1 MRTPSLCGGFLSD
14 KRALVAF
21 TWTIAT
27 VMTLLAFLL
36 AVILTCQVHAHYIH
50 MERYYESQLQDYYYQ
65 QQYNNGCN
73 NNNNEGGGGGEGG
86 GENNNE
92 DCNHGSQD
100 DNSMDRRIEQLMQ
113 LSSVSS
119 NSMTFVALY
128 TMAMAVALSLF
139 GSTAIVGFMSLRGDY
154 IAPCFSSTGSSK
166 LRLGIFGGAIVVFAN
181 LLLVCA
187 VVFGEV
193 RVCQSG
199 QRALSFF
206 TVTYSDVLLTFV
218 LTVYLKVEDWE
229 QNERDNED
237 REPYEIERLAT
248 ILAVTCMFLA
258 ALYTVFSVLLFLYFG
273 NEDIDENTLDQTT
286 THSNKPLVTISN
298 DLRTDKFIT
307 MEDNST

>member
-1 MRTPSLCGGFLSD
+1 MIAPTLCGSFLSD

-27 VMTLLAFLL
+27 VATLIAFLL

-65 QQYNNGCN
+65 QQNNNDGCDDENDNNEDGDN
-73 NNNNEGGGGGEGG
+73 NNND
-86 GENNNE
+86 NE

-100 DNSMDRRIEQLMQ
+100 DNSMDRQIEQLMQ
-113 LSSVSS
+113 LSSVAS
-119 NSMTFVALY
+119 NSITFVALY

-139 GSTAIVGFMSLRGDY
+139 GSTAIVGFTSLRGDY

-166 LRLGIFGGAIVVFAN
+166 LRLGIFGGAIVIFAN

-193 RVCQSG
+193 RV
-199 QRALSFF
+199 
-206 TVTYSDVLLTFV
+206 
-218 LTVYLKVEDWE
+218 EDY
-229 QNERDNED
+229 QRDNGGENND
-237 REPYEIERLAT
+237 ESAEPYEIERLAT

-258 ALYTVFSVLLFLYFG
+258 SLYTVFSVLLFLYFG
-273 NEDIDENTLDQTT
+273 NEEIDENTLDQTT
-286 THSNKPLVTISN
+286 THSNKPLVSISN

-307 MEDNST
+307 MEENST